1 MKLITIPALA
11 GAVLCVLMT
20 LLYRPAS
27 AEQMKIL
34 DEPDLRI
41 EVTSAEVTEEAA
53 EIHLACENLGDRE
66 AQLLFLVP
74 KTDGIDTVFGNGWPS
89 EKVMLPPGEI
99 LPVDLT
105 IYPAEDDES
114 IQEVSFRMSFQDQL
128 STEGK
133 LLFGEDLKCEPAGF
147 SGREEQMVRDEI
159 LMAPDTA
166 IQQILIRDQIT
177 EEELRKLDY
186 GQAWICLREG
196 ETLIPFCSILLNADE
211 TGKTEATYSG
221 LALLFEG
228 EKQPLEVRERYEH
241 GTVTLTGKEI
251 SLTGES
257 VFFAT
262 LQLTVRGSQK
272 EPFRVIRQVL
282 NSSELGGA
290 YDGAPLLLADQAEPL
305 LRVLEKNEAP
315 VDTIDTR
322 SVFLSLD
329 EPLSLRLT
337 PAADLGE
344 IWIYCEYFFTDQTDV
359 VHAPWPM
366 Q

>member
-1 MKLITIPALA
+1 MKLITIPAAA

-20 LLYRPAS
+20 FLYRPAS

-34 DEPDLRI
+34 NEPDLRI
-41 EVTSAEVTEEAA
+41 EVISADVTEEAA

-89 EKVMLPPGEI
+89 EKVMLPPGEVF
-99 LPVDLT
+99 PADLT
-105 IYPAEDDES
+105 VYPAEDDES
-114 IQEVSFRMSFQDQL
+114 IREISFRMAFQDQL

-133 LLFGEDLKCEPAGF
+133 LLLGENIKCEPAGF
-147 SGREEQMVRDEI
+147 SAQEEQMVREEI
-159 LMAPDTA
+159 SMAPDTKL
-166 IQQILIRDQIT
+166 QQILIRDQIT

-211 TGKTEATYSG
+211 TGKTEAVYSG

-228 EKQPLEVRERYEH
+228 ESQPLEVRERNEH
-241 GTVTLTGKEI
+241 GMVTLTGKEI
-251 SLTGES
+251 GLTGES
-257 VFFAT
+257 VFYAT
-262 LQLTVRGSQK
+262 LQLTVNERES
-272 EPFRVIRQVL
+272 EPFRLIRQVL

-290 YDGAPLLLADQAEPL
+290 YDRAPLLLADQAEPL

-315 VDTIDTR
+315 VNIIDTR

-329 EPLSLRLT
+329 VPLSLRLV
-337 PAADLGE
+337 PAEELGE
-344 IWIYCEYFFTDQTDV
+344 IWIYCEYFFTDQTDA
-359 VHAPWPM
+359 VHAPWLM